1 MERRKQCMAAL
12 LIAVALALSACSNS
26 TGEDQT
32 LKVQPAKVEKL
43 LGTGLQR
50 VVLTAKAA
58 ERIGIKT
65 APVRELSRN
74 GGDTPQKVVEYD
86 AVIYDT
92 NGDTYVF
99 TNPEPLVFVR
109 QPVTVDSIEGDLAV
123 LSDGPPLGTAV
134 VTVGTPE
141 LYGIDAGIGGN
152 E

>member
-1 MERRKQCMAAL
+1 MAAL

-26 TGEDQT
+26 AGEDQT

-43 LGTGLQR
+43 LGTSLQR

-65 APVRELSRN
+65 APIRELSRT
-74 GGDTPQKVVEYD
+74 GGDTPRKVVEYD

-109 QPVTVDSIEGDLAV
+109 QLVTVDSIEGDLAV